1 MPGTIIHFSK
11 ESRKELAAKAK
22 ASEAALTHEQKEAR
36 KKAHEAEQERAE
48 AALQSELK
56 EQKAAEK
63 IYAHVRGH
71 HTRKHKGKRGGT
83 RRRRGTRKTRSTRA
97 LTARRR

>member
-1 MPGTIIHFSK
+1 MQGSVIHFSK

-22 ASEAALTHEQKEAR
+22 ASEAALTPEQKEAR

-48 AALQSELK
+48 AALQVQAK
-56 EQKAAEK
+56 EQRAAEK

-83 RRRRGTRKTRSTRA
+83 RRRRGTRKTR
-97 LTARRR
+97 RRRE

>member
-1 MPGTIIHFSK
+1 MRGSIIRFSSD
-11 ESRKELAAKAK
+11 SRKKLAAKETA
-22 ASEAALTHEQKEAR
+22 AEAALTHEQKEAR

-56 EQKAAEK
+56 EQRAAEK

-83 RRRRGTRKTRSTRA
+83 RRRRGTRKTRGRS
-97 LTARRR
+97 